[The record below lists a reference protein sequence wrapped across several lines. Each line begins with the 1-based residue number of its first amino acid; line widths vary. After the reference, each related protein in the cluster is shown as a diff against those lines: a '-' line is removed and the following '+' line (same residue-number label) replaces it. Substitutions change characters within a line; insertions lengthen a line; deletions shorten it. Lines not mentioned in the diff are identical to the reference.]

1 MNTEDSALPVKM
13 AVRALVMD
21 PNTKTPVV
29 ILAEPEKHTYL
40 PIWIGVCEAN
50 AIAVE
55 LEGVTSPRPLTHD
68 LMGTL
73 IQDLGFTLD
82 HVLIH
87 SLDDAVFLASIH
99 LSDGQGEHREV
110 DARPSDAIAIAL
122 RSGAD
127 VLVSPSVL
135 ERAVVNEAN
144 EEEAVRTILEQ
155 IRPEDMGEYEM

>member
-1 MNTEDSALPVKM
+1 MNTEDQALPVKM
-13 AVRALVMD
+13 AVRALMVD

-29 ILAEPEKHTYL
+29 VLAEPEKHAYL

-73 IQDLGFTLD
+73 IGALGFTLD

-122 RSGAD
+122 RADAD

-135 ERAVVNEAN
+135 ERAVVNEAS
-144 EEEAVRTILEQ
+144 EEEAVKTILEQ